1 MANPPAA
8 FETWK
13 PYAENAHILGWTVPA
28 IIGYLNTHGHE
39 QVTTEDITAFLK
51 DIGQLP
57 KFTYLWY
64 NWSLKATKG
73 LNPTESHPWN
83 SWSSRFILNCKGNS
97 ETNSTIF
104 AKMRRLG
111 YEIPGEHWVQVV
123 IEAHQSIEDKLARGC
138 YTHDNAALET
148 SIVKAHEWGYTV
160 PEIAGRIFARTNRP
174 MSTINISMVKMALE
188 GNGIPEGQ
196 HRNGRK
202 LTVVAM
208 RFILSAY
215 NLGMDVNSIR
225 DQLYVHGFNHSVSK
239 PIVNLLKKKG
249 ICQEENPER
258 ARTSQVAQPAHP
270 RAREDAHP
278 RQEQVASLSA
288 PANEKPGR
296 TINVRDL
303 LN

>member
-1 MANPPAA
+1 M
-8 FETWK
+8 
-13 PYAENAHILGWTVPA
+13 PA

-64 NWSLKATKG
+64 NWILKATKG

-104 AKMRRLG
+104 ATMRRLG

-123 IEAHQSIEDKLARGC
+123 IEAHQSIEDNLARGC
-138 YTHDNAALET
+138 DTHENAALET

-239 PIVNLLKKKG
+239 PIVNLLKKKKNMPG
-249 ICQEENPER
+249 GEPGKGENKPNST
-258 ARTSQVAQPAHP
+258 ACTSESSRRCSPLD
-270 RAREDAHP
+270 R
-278 RQEQVASLSA
+278 
-288 PANEKPGR
+288 NK
-296 TINVRDL
+296 L
-303 LN
+303 LL